1 MMNKLISLI
10 RTDLNI
16 TFGLSAIIHGFKAKK
31 KIWQL
36 LIIPL
41 AIISLIPSYVLLI
54 RGLWSFYDAF
64 SQIGQQSYF
73 LLMGFLGSQLMVFF
87 FGLMYVMSKYY
98 FSNDLN
104 HLVPLPIKPS
114 HILTSKFVTIMVS
127 EYLTSMPIFLPFV
140 IIYGLKTRAAI
151 LYWIYAIL
159 GAVFLPV
166 IPLVISSLAI
176 MILMKYTNIKGKR
189 DKLRIIAAGG
199 FMIFVIWLQL
209 KIQQISQNAI
219 IQGDNFM
226 FNLARDA
233 NLLVRSLGVA
243 FPPSMWGALSL
254 ANYDEFLGLS
264 NLLLYSLVSILS
276 FLLMIIASEKLF
288 FDGLIGNIE
297 VSASKGKNK
306 KQNLDKTMTATR
318 PYLAIARKE
327 TKMLFKTP
335 IYLMNSVGGVIIV
348 PIILVMSV
356 LTGEA
361 SMGPISE
368 ILYGNMDFVVLIGI
382 GMIGVLGMLNSVGVT
397 TFSREGSNFWI
408 MRTLPIKAEDQIL
421 GRLLASLFIQV
432 IGALVLIV
440 SIFFVI
446 KLDIVNIILI
456 ILIGLLASIPMT
468 LLGMIIDIVRP
479 MLSWTNPQ
487 QAMKQN
493 FNVLIGMGLGTIYG
507 GALFFL
513 IKFILDKLDMPII
526 YLIIVGILI
535 LSSIIFFKLLKSLI
549 EKRFKELE

>member
-1 MMNKLISLI
+1 MSKLISLI

-16 TFGLSAIIHGFKAKK
+16 TFGLSSIIHGFKAKK
-31 KIWQL
+31 NRWQL
-36 LIIPL
+36 IIIPI
-41 AIISLIPSYVLLI
+41 AILSLIPTYVLFI
-54 RGLWSFYDAF
+54 RGLWSFYDVL

-114 HILTSKFVTIMVS
+114 QILTSKFVTIMVS
-127 EYLTSMPIFLPFV
+127 EYLTSLPLFLPFV
-140 IIYGLKTRAAI
+140 IIYGLKTNGG
-151 LYWIYAIL
+151 LVYWIYSLL
-159 GAVFLPV
+159 GAIFLPV
-166 IPLVISSLAI
+166 IPLVISSLVI

-189 DKLRIIAAGG
+189 DQLRIAAAGG
-199 FMIFVIWLQL
+199 FIILMIWFQL

-219 IQGDNFM
+219 LEGENFM

-233 NLLVRSLGVA
+233 NLLVKSLGMA

-254 ANYDEFLGLS
+254 ANYKSLLGLT
-264 NLLLYSLVSILS
+264 NILLYSVVSII
-276 FLLMIIASEKLF
+276 FFVLMIVASEKLF

-297 VSASKGKNK
+297 VSASKGRNKNK
-306 KQNLDKTMTATR
+306 NLDKTIVAR
-318 PYLAIARKE
+318 RAYIAIAVKE
-327 TKMLFKTP
+327 IKMLFKTP

-348 PIILVMSV
+348 PVILVMSLV
-356 LTGEA
+356 TGEA
-361 SMGPISE
+361 SMAPISE
-368 ILYGNMDFVVLIGI
+368 LISTNMDIVVLIGVA
-382 GMIGVLGMLNSVGVT
+382 MIGILGMLNCVGVT

-432 IGALVLIV
+432 IGALVLII
-440 SIFFVI
+440 SIFFI
-446 KLDIVNIILI
+446 IRLDLISITLI
-456 ILIGLLASIPMT
+456 ILLGLLASIPMT
-468 LLGMIIDIVRP
+468 LLGMIIDIIRP
-479 MLSWTNPQ
+479 LLTWTNPQ

-493 FNVLIGMGLGTIYG
+493 FNVLIGMGLATIYG

-513 IKFILDKLDMPII
+513 IKLILNKLDIVFV
-526 YLIIVGILI
+526 YLILVWILI
-535 LSSIIFFKLLKSLI
+535 ISSLIFFKILKSLI

>member
-1 MMNKLISLI
+1 MYKLISLI

-16 TFGLSAIIHGFKAKK
+16 TFGLSAIIHGFKYKK

-36 LIIPL
+36 IIIPI
-41 AIISLIPSYVLLI
+41 AILSLIPSYVLLI
-54 RGLWSFYDAF
+54 RGLWSFYDPF

-114 HILTSKFVTIMVS
+114 QILTSKFITIMVS
-127 EYLTSMPIFLPFV
+127 EYLTSLPVFLPFI
-140 IIYGLKTRAAI
+140 IIYGLKTNASLVYW
-151 LYWIYAIL
+151 LYSIL

-166 IPLVISSLAI
+166 IPLVISSLTI

-189 DKLRIIAAGG
+189 DQLRVIAAGG
-199 FMIFVIWLQL
+199 FMVFVIWSQF
-209 KIQQISQNAI
+209 KIQQISQSAI
-219 IQGDNFM
+219 LEGENFM

-233 NLLVRSLGVA
+233 NLLVKSLGLA

-254 ANYDEFLGLS
+254 SNFDSFLGLS
-264 NLLLYSLVSILS
+264 NILLYSLVSIIS

-297 VSASKGKNK
+297 VSASKGLNKNK
-306 KQNLDKTMTATR
+306 NLDKTIVASK

-327 TKMLFKTP
+327 IKMLFKTP

-348 PIILVMSV
+348 PIIMVMPF
-356 LTGEA
+356 LTGEE
-361 SMGPISE
+361 SIMSISP
-368 ILYGNMDFVVLIGI
+368 LLDGNMDLLVLIGI
-382 GMIGVLGMLNSVGVT
+382 GMIGVLGMLNCVGVT

-408 MRTLPIKAEDQIL
+408 MRTLPIKAVDQIL

-432 IGALVLIV
+432 IGALVLII

-446 KLDIVNIILI
+446 KLDIIGIALI
-456 ILIGLLASIPMT
+456 FLLGLLASTPMT
-468 LLGMIIDIVRP
+468 LLGMIIDIMRP
-479 MLSWTNPQ
+479 MLNWTNPQ

-493 FNVLIGMGLGTIYG
+493 FNVLIGMGLATIYG
-507 GALFFL
+507 GVLFFL
-513 IKFILDKLDMPII
+513 IKFLINRLDMSLI
-526 YLIIVGILI
+526 YLTLIGLLII
-535 LSSIIFFKLLKSLI
+535 SSIIFFKLLKILI
-549 EKRFKELE
+549 EKRLKDLE

>member
-1 MMNKLISLI
+1 MYKLISLI

-16 TFGLSAIIHGFKAKK
+16 TFGLSAIIHGFKYKK

-36 LIIPL
+36 IIIPI
-41 AIISLIPSYVLLI
+41 AILSLIPSYVLLI
-54 RGLWSFYDAF
+54 RGLWSFYDPF

-114 HILTSKFVTIMVS
+114 QILTSKFITIMVS
-127 EYLTSMPIFLPFV
+127 EYLTSLPVFLPFI
-140 IIYGLKTRAAI
+140 IIYGLKTNASLVYW
-151 LYWIYAIL
+151 LYSIL

-166 IPLVISSLAI
+166 IPLVISSLTI

-189 DKLRIIAAGG
+189 DQLRVIAAGG
-199 FMIFVIWLQL
+199 FMVFVIWSQF
-209 KIQQISQNAI
+209 KIQQISQSAI
-219 IQGDNFM
+219 LEGENFM
-226 FNLARDA
+226 LNLARDA
-233 NLLVRSLGVA
+233 NLLVKSLGLA

-254 ANYDEFLGLS
+254 ANFDSFLGLS
-264 NLLLYSLVSILS
+264 NILLYSLVSIIS

-297 VSASKGKNK
+297 VSASKGSNKNK
-306 KQNLDKTMTATR
+306 NLDKTIVASK

-327 TKMLFKTP
+327 IKMLFKTP

-348 PIILVMSV
+348 PIIMVMPF
-356 LTGEA
+356 LTGEE
-361 SMGPISE
+361 SIMSISP
-368 ILYGNMDFVVLIGI
+368 LLDGNMDLLVLIGI
-382 GMIGVLGMLNSVGVT
+382 GMIGVLGMLNCVGVT

-408 MRTLPIKAEDQIL
+408 MRTLPIKAVDQIL

-432 IGALVLIV
+432 IGALVLII

-446 KLDIVNIILI
+446 KLDIIGIALI
-456 ILIGLLASIPMT
+456 FLLGLLASTPMT
-468 LLGMIIDIVRP
+468 LLGMIIDIMRP
-479 MLSWTNPQ
+479 MLNWTNPQ

-493 FNVLIGMGLGTIYG
+493 FNVLIGMGLATIYG
-507 GALFFL
+507 GVLFFL
-513 IKFILDKLDMPII
+513 IKFLINRLDMSLI
-526 YLIIVGILI
+526 YLTLIGLLII
-535 LSSIIFFKLLKSLI
+535 SSIIFFKLLKILI
-549 EKRFKELE
+549 EKRLKDLE